1 MRIRK
6 PTARWFKVP
15 GDPDAAEIKI
25 KALTPGER
33 FRIYDAAFRQ
43 DVTYNEDGEPVFTQ
57 VTEKDIDREM
67 TAKAAVVDWKHVFDK
82 DGTPMKCNP
91 GTVMKAV
98 NGIEGF
104 FTFVRDC
111 MQRLDDDLAK
121 EKKDQEKNLLPT

>member
-33 FRIYDAAFRQ
+33 FKIYDAAFRQ

-67 TAKAAVVDWKHVFDK
+67 TAKAAVVDWKNVFDET
-82 DGTPMKCNP
+82 GAPMKCNP
-91 GTVMKAV
+91 GTVIKAV

-104 FTFVRDC
+104 FYFRAG
-111 MQRLDDDLAK
+111 LYAAA
-121 EKKDQEKNLLPT
+121 

>member
-67 TAKAAVVDWKHVFDK
+67 TAKAAVVDWKNVFRR
-82 DGTPMKCNP
+82 GRHAHEVQP
-91 GTVMKAV
+91 GH
-98 NGIEGF
+98 
-104 FTFVRDC
+104 RDESGKRYRGVFYFRA
-111 MQRLDDDLAK
+111 RLYAAA
-121 EKKDQEKNLLPT
+121 